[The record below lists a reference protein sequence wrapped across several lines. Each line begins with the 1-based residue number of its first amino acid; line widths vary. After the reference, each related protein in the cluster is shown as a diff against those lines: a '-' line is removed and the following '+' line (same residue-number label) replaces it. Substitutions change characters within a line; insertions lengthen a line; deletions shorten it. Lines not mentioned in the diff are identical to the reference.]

1 MKKELEIFREI
12 SHKNIIKLYEFIER
26 PEKKKFYMVMD
37 YLDGGTLADKIKA
50 S

>member
-12 SHKNIIKLYEFIER
+12 SHKNIIKLHEFIER